1 MGRRLLTGGIVWA
14 GAACTPRAAWVL
26 VDGDRIAAIAE
37 EGRPGAARP
46 PADQHVDL
54 KGGHVLPGFVD
65 VHLHLSQAAWFPLGV
80 DGLGWASLADAL
92 HAVRV
97 QAAADSDAPWLLF
110 WRVARWTWPEGRL
123 PTAAELDEAAPGR
136 RVLVSTLDMHRG
148 AVSSAGLATLGLT
161 KHDTARLGGDITRD
175 RRGRPTGDQVQA
187 ERVGQRREDAFAGSD
202 GGAGVLGLDVVDQL
216 VVLGECGVFEVP
228 PGALAEPNTA
238 VIAGWLTHSR
248 AP

>member
-65 VHLHLSQAAWFPLGV
+65 VHLHLSQAA
-80 DGLGWASLADAL
+80 
-92 HAVRV
+92 
-97 QAAADSDAPWLLF
+97 ADSDAPWMLF

-161 KHDTARLGGDITRD
+161 THDTARLGGDITRD

-228 PGALAEPNTA
+228 PGALAE
-238 VIAGWLTHSR
+238 
-248 AP
+248 